1 MIQTESILSFW
12 FPSNEYQS
20 FWFDESKDEEICKK
34 YTDLLESLKKYL
46 EEDFKSFTIYDEK
59 LAAIIILDQFSRS
72 IYRNKKSYDCRVET
86 ELAYQLAKSMILDGA
101 DKSYPLSRRLF
112 ILMPYRHISVIRN
125 DSKFIDSVIEKLDE
139 YERNSNEYNESLFSL
154 IDRFRNATY
163 QTSTLLTDRIIRY
176 RYDDANASIIDYY
189 DVLDNFCKDY
199 NLSKISENLNLS
211 TIPIYSTLKK
221 FFIQHTHKNIGVS
234 LSGGVD
240 SMVILYI
247 LKILVD
253 EKFIRSVSALHLS
266 YQSDLISSNKES
278 EQSLKMIGMYCSL
291 LNIPL
296 FSRKIEY
303 CREKT
308 DRNFYE
314 EETKNV
320 RFATY
325 KYVSEKYNIDGWC
338 LGHHHGDVAEN
349 VIMNLCNGRSL
360 LDLHVMDK
368 ISRLYNVTL
377 YRPLLDHSKSDV
389 YSFAHLFMIPY
400 LKDTTP
406 DWSCRGVLR
415 RKVLPPLID
424 QYPSILNTLEHISNE
439 SLEWKMIVN
448 EFILEPIKRCIIFD
462 NIKKMATMELKEY
475 SKLPRSIW
483 MSIFL
488 YIFHSMGIHMISR
501 KNLEYFYETYNRN
514 IEKKIDL
521 CFQTIVLVFL

>member
-1 MIQTESILSFW
+1 
-12 FPSNEYQS
+12 
-20 FWFDESKDEEICKK
+20 
-34 YTDLLESLKKYL
+34 
-46 EEDFKSFTIYDEK
+46 
-59 LAAIIILDQFSRS
+59 
-72 IYRNKKSYDCRVET
+72 
-86 ELAYQLAKSMILDGA
+86 
-101 DKSYPLSRRLF
+101 
-112 ILMPYRHISVIRN
+112 MPYRHISVIRN

-325 KYVSEKYNIDGWC
+325 KYVSEKYNY
-338 LGHHHGDVAEN
+338 
-349 VIMNLCNGRSL
+349 
-360 LDLHVMDK
+360 DLM
-368 ISRLYNVTL
+368 
-377 YRPLLDHSKSDV
+377 
-389 YSFAHLFMIPY
+389 
-400 LKDTTP
+400 
-406 DWSCRGVLR
+406 
-415 RKVLPPLID
+415 
-424 QYPSILNTLEHISNE
+424 
-439 SLEWKMIVN
+439 
-448 EFILEPIKRCIIFD
+448 
-462 NIKKMATMELKEY
+462 
-475 SKLPRSIW
+475 
-483 MSIFL
+483 
-488 YIFHSMGIHMISR
+488 
-501 KNLEYFYETYNRN
+501 
-514 IEKKIDL
+514 
-521 CFQTIVLVFL
+521 